1 MLLRV
6 TLSSISQMRMKLS
19 LGSCSAGVVMLPPIS
34 KLYAFFLN
42 GWLLVLDID
51 MSTVSKCAHNSE
63 SDGIVQVPV
72 PWPGSNCAL
81 CNRVNVL

>member
-6 TLSSISQMRMKLS
+6 TLPSISQKRVKIL
-19 LGSCSAGVVMLPPIS
+19 LGSRSASAVMLPSIS
-34 KLYAFFLN
+34 KLYTFFLN